1 MTSGLR
7 RKKMPLVDE
16 VDYGETVSTRFLLN
30 VFSSASYSAQVSIIY
45 YLNINSAS
53 PSDSNLVYSTII
65 SQHTYE
71 KEGSKEGGRY
81 NRNVRW

>member
-1 MTSGLR
+1 
-7 RKKMPLVDE
+7 MPLVDE

-53 PSDSNLVYSTII
+53 PSDSNLVYSTIG

-71 KEGSKEGGRY
+71 KKDLRREEDITGMLDGNITEVS
-81 NRNVRW
+81 